1 MIVYWN
7 VLDQCLRYLTNTLG
21 YTYLKLCD
29 SLLGGEPLGVAG
41 TYERSLFSA
50 CVVSPAFWKEH
61 KRMGSRVKILILAKR
76 QTNMKQIIYRKQI
89 FDSLPF
95 FELLALFWSELFKY
109 SGF

>member
-1 MIVYWN
+1 MTVYWN

-50 CVVSPAFWKEH
+50 CILSRAFWKER
-61 KRMGSRVKILILAKR
+61 KRMGVYG
-76 QTNMKQIIYRKQI
+76 QN
-89 FDSLPF
+89 FDFGEATDKHETKNLQETDF
-95 FELLALFWSELFKY
+95 
-109 SGF
+109 